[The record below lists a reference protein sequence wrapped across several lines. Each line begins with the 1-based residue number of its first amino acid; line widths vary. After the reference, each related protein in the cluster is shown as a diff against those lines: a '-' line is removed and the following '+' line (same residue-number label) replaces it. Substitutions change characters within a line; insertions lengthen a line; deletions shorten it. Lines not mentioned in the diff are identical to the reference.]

1 MKYIKK
7 LNIDFDQWS
16 ELNNNSGWY
25 NMELNKTID
34 YYINKYPVGTKVRIR
49 KDSLYYKENT
59 NSNPK
64 DTIGE
69 IYRINPDELDLQ
81 LVINDNFIFD
91 VIWPTGYRNSYSS
104 YRVFDLEYYKE
115 Y

>member
-1 MKYIKK
+1 MKY
-7 LNIDFDQWS
+7 NIDFDQWS
-16 ELNNNSGWY
+16 ELPNPGWH
-25 NMELNKTID
+25 NIELNKTIG

-49 KDSLYYKENT
+49 KDSKYYKENT
-59 NSNPK
+59 KNNPK

-69 IYRINPDELDLQ
+69 IYKINFDDINPYLKA
-81 LVINDNFIFD
+81 NDIHIIR
-91 VIWPTGYRNSYSS
+91 VTWLTGCKNS